1 MILGIITFE
10 VKDLCVA
17 RNEDEKHC
25 LNLVKTTRNAISG
38 RAKKI
43 RDIENKYGLI
53 LFRMSLTHLVDVGHR
68 NLGDDE
74 VEEGVRQII
83 AKGKEDEAN
92 GVMSVMTPE
101 FQCEILRC
109 SAELGKFSI
118 VELFAYIKKY
128 VHIGGV

>member
-1 MILGIITFE
+1 MVI
-10 VKDLCVA
+10 KDKL
-17 RNEDEKHC
+17 
-25 LNLVKTTRNAISG
+25 
-38 RAKKI
+38 KKI

-53 LFRMSLTHLVDVGHR
+53 LFRTGLTHLVDVGHR

-74 VEEGVRQII
+74 VEEGIRQII

-92 GVMSVMTPE
+92 VVMSVMTPE

-109 SAELGKFSI
+109 SAELSKFSI

-128 VHIGGV
+128 VDIGGV